1 MNAIRKLVRQVAPG
15 RPIFGVQMLNE
26 SLEATLDRPRSDA
39 RLLLGFAFAALALAA
54 VGLYGLVAQTV
65 NAGRHDIGV
74 RMALGAS
81 PGRIVGS
88 VVANAGRLIGIG
100 IVAGAVLAM
109 ALRPV
114 LRALIFGVSA
124 IDVTDLGLAALTLAT
139 VSAVA
144 ALLPARRA
152 AGVDPTDCI
161 RSE

>member
-1 MNAIRKLVRQVAPG
+1 
-15 RPIFGVQMLNE
+15 
-26 SLEATLDRPRSDA
+26 
-39 RLLLGFAFAALALAA
+39 
-54 VGLYGLVAQTV
+54 
-65 NAGRHDIGV
+65 
-74 RMALGAS
+74 
-81 PGRIVGS
+81 
-88 VVANAGRLIGIG
+88 
-100 IVAGAVLAM
+100 M

-144 ALLPARRA
+144 ALVPGRRA